1 MVSPAEMR
9 PRSEP
14 VVLMSKTDPRAFL
27 SIDLTADPTDQMD
40 VVRLSARCKSV
51 FADAIHEQLKS
62 IRARSDV
69 KAALLRGNLGLVS
82 P

>member
-1 MVSPAEMR
+1 MR

-14 VVLMSKTDPRAFL
+14 VVLISKTDPRAFL
-27 SIDLTADPTDQMD
+27 SIDLTADSTDQMD

-51 FADAIHEQLKS
+51 FADAIHEQLKA